1 MTNHISFVETFLLW
15 FALLTVTNKLSIT
28 SFNLFVQSQLLNYSV
43 SVEGEYIRNEEMKL
57 YLTVSNQIFNLDK
70 IYIHNLGYIF

>member
-15 FALLTVTNKLSIT
+15 FALLTVSNKLSIT